1 MYNLYFY
8 ILLLTIL
15 SPISL
20 YFFKMTLND
29 LSITE
34 TLFLS
39 NVIITILLAIIYCFN
54 KDKKI
59 DLYEKLLKKPN
70 IIFLLLIIAII
81 YTTIKVLKSIVIKN
95 ENITRFKPILKAI
108 NILITTLLGYYVF
121 NEEITSRRCLSIFVI
136 TIGILIGM

>member
-15 SPISL
+15 SPLGL
-20 YFFKMTLND
+20 YIFKITLND

-95 ENITRFKPILKAI
+95 ENITRFKPILKALS
-108 NILITTLLGYYVF
+108 ILITTLLGYYIF

>member
-20 YFFKMTLND
+20 YFFKMTLNE
-29 LSITE
+29 LSILE

-70 IIFLLLIIAII
+70 IICLLLIITTI
-81 YTTIKVLKSIVIKN
+81 YTINKLLKTIIVKN
-95 ENITRFKPILKAI
+95 ENITKFQPILTAI
-108 NILITTLLGYYVF
+108 NILFTTILGYYVF
-121 NEEITSRRCLSIFVI
+121 NEEITTRKCLSIFII

>member
-15 SPISL
+15 SPLGL
-20 YFFKMTLND
+20 YIFKITLNE

-70 IIFLLLIIAII
+70 IICLLLIIAII

-95 ENITRFKPILKAI
+95 ENITKFQPILTAI
-108 NILITTLLGYYVF
+108 NILFTTISGYYIF
-121 NEEITSRRCLSIFVI
+121 NEAVTTRTCLSIFII

>member
-15 SPISL
+15 SPLGL
-20 YFFKMTLND
+20 YIFKITLND

-95 ENITRFKPILKAI
+95 ENITRFKPILKALS
-108 NILITTLLGYYVF
+108 ILITTLLGYYVF